1 MKRKMLLAILLIP
14 VLSFCVCAEE
24 QDATFS
30 RVIEIDDEL
39 NKLIAERDGLI
50 SQKIDSTTVFDDYET
65 IYRDG
70 QYKVGTDIPAGEYV
84 FFSTGKFTG
93 TLKETTDSNGSD
105 KVDNEYFSYNVIYT
119 ITDGN
124 YLTIKDAFAVPY
136 NEVASL
142 ITNKGSGMFKI
153 GDHIPAG
160 EYRLIPTKF
169 GSPSYFG
176 VFSNSEL
183 GIREGRIDSDYFT
196 SVTYVNVHDG
206 EYLQISDCL
215 FIE

>member
-1 MKRKMLLAILLIP
+1 MKKKMLLVLLLIP
-14 VLSFCVCAEE
+14 ALAICPHAEE
-24 QDATFS
+24 QDAAFT

-50 SQKIDSTTVFDDYET
+50 SQKTDSTNVFDNYET

-84 FFSTGKFTG
+84 FFSTGKFSG
-93 TLKETTDSNGSD
+93 SLKETTDSNGSD
-105 KVDNEYFSYNVIYT
+105 RIDSEYFAYNVIYT

-124 YLTIKDAFAVPY
+124 YLTIEDAFAVPY
-136 NEVASL
+136 NEVTSL
-142 ITNKGSGMFKI
+142 ITNKGAGMFKI

-169 GSPSYFG
+169 GTAASFR

-183 GIREGRIDSDYFT
+183 GNRDSRIDSDYFT

-206 EYLQISDCL
+206 EYLQIDECL